1 MIEIDENKIFEEI
14 RSNKPRS
21 VCISAPDG
29 LMIYL
34 EDISSRIKKEFNIDV
49 FIMGDTCYGSCDST
63 NFEAKRIG
71 AELAFNIGHTISF
84 EKLGDRTIM
93 IDAFDNIDFEP
104 AIKKSIDALKKFK
117 VIGMVTFSQYLHQI
131 DLIKKKFEE
140 NGVQVIIGKGRGQLQ
155 DGQVFGCE
163 FYPAFYIKESVDAFV
178 VLGNSNFHGIGVS
191 LSSGKPT
198 FMIDPY
204 AEEIIDV
211 KGVAE
216 DREKKA
222 ILSISKAR
230 YAEKFGLI
238 LGLKEGQFD
247 TKKLLSVKRRLEERG
262 KEVQLIAMREV
273 TKERMSYFK
282 SIDAFIQTSCPRV
295 SIDGYTFNKPVLSSP
310 QAEALLDL
318 LDGKE
323 IDDYLVKPHW
333 L

>member
-1 MIEIDENKIFEEI
+1 
-14 RSNKPRS
+14 
-21 VCISAPDG
+21 
-29 LMIYL
+29 
-34 EDISSRIKKEFNIDV
+34 
-49 FIMGDTCYGSCDST
+49 
-63 NFEAKRIG
+63 
-71 AELAFNIGHTISF
+71 
-84 EKLGDRTIM
+84 M

-104 AIKKSIDALKKFK
+104 AVKKSIDVLKKFK
-117 VIGMVTFSQYLHQI
+117 VVGMVTFSQYLHQI
-131 DLIKKKFEE
+131 ESIKKKFEE
-140 NGVQVIIGKGRGQLQ
+140 NGVKVIIGKGGGQLQ

-163 FYPAFYIKESVDAFV
+163 FYPAFYIKESVDAFI

-211 KGVAE
+211 KEVAE

-247 TKKLLSVKRRLEERG
+247 TKKLLSVKKRLEERG

-273 TKERMSYFK
+273 TKERISYFK

-295 SIDGYTFNKPVLSSP
+295 SIDGYTFDKPVLSSP

-323 IDDYLVKPHW
+323 LDDFLVKPHW

>member
-1 MIEIDENKIFEEI
+1 MIKIDELKIFEEI
-14 RSNKPRS
+14 RQRKPKKI
-21 VCISAPDG
+21 CLSAPDG

-34 EDISSRIKKEFNIDV
+34 EDIASRITKEFNIDV

-93 IDAFDNIDFEP
+93 IDAFDNISFNE
-104 AIKKSIDALKKFK
+104 AIENSMGVLKQFKK
-117 VIGMVTFSQYLHQI
+117 IGIVTFSQYLHQ
-131 DLIKKKFEE
+131 LESIKRKFEE
-140 NGVQVIIGKGRGQLQ
+140 NGVNVIVGKGGGQLR

-163 FYPAFYIKESVDAFV
+163 FYPAFYIRDEVDAFV
-178 VLGNSNFHGIGVS
+178 VLGNSSFHGIGVS

-204 AEEIIDV
+204 SKEILDLEEV
-211 KGVAE
+211 SK

-247 TKKLLSVKRRLEERG
+247 TKKLLKIKKRLEEKG
-262 KEVQLIAMREV
+262 KTVQLIAMREV
-273 TKERMSYFK
+273 TNERMAYFK
-282 SIDAFIQTSCPRV
+282 SIEAFIQMSCPRV
-295 SIDGYTFNKPVLSSP
+295 SIDGYTFNRPVLSAP

-323 IDDYLVKPHW
+323 LDDFLVKPHW

>member
-1 MIEIDENKIFEEI
+1 
-14 RSNKPRS
+14 
-21 VCISAPDG
+21 
-29 LMIYL
+29 
-34 EDISSRIKKEFNIDV
+34 
-49 FIMGDTCYGSCDST
+49 MGDTCYGSCDST

-93 IDAFDNIDFEP
+93 IDAFDNISFDE
-104 AIKKSIDALKKFK
+104 AIENSMDVLKQFKK
-117 VIGMVTFSQYLHQI
+117 IGIVTFSQYLHQ
-131 DLIKKKFEE
+131 LESIKRKFEE
-140 NGVQVIIGKGRGQLQ
+140 NGVNVIVGKGGGQLR

-163 FYPAFYIKESVDAFV
+163 FYPAFYIRDKVDAFV

-204 AEEIIDV
+204 SKEILDLEEIS
-211 KGVAE
+211 K

-247 TKKLLSVKRRLEERG
+247 TKKLLKIKKRLEEKG
-262 KEVQLIAMREV
+262 KTVQLIAMREV
-273 TKERMSYFK
+273 TNERMAYFK
-282 SIDAFIQTSCPRV
+282 SIEAFIQMSCPRV
-295 SIDGYTFNKPVLSSP
+295 SIDGYTFNRPVLSAP

-323 IDDYLVKPHW
+323 LDDFLVKPHW